1 MPSKPECRIN
11 QIVRDGY
18 YRKTYNKKNGSHIKG
33 KYIKQTCTK
42 DMGKPGKA
50 IKPKSKT
57 KTKSKKVLTKDGNK
71 GFLNEYGYKEN
82 DSFAKRKKALD
93 NAIKKH
99 SALKVE
105 KHIGLLL
112 NYSKEDL
119 KRIKL
124 LTKDFKY
131 VKSIRLKEK
140 KMLNE
145 QDKKNVKKI
154 TVEKKTIDIN
164 KSIKNGI
171 KLTNLDKSPKI
182 SNNKGINNKNLIPKM
197 HNNNLQTNNNLTSKR
212 LNNNSINNNLTP
224 KISNNN
230 LKTNNNLTSKRL
242 NNNSINNNLTPKR
255 LNNNSINN
263 NLTPKRLNNNGINN
277 NLTHKIL
284 NNNNIR
290 KINKPNNNNNN

>member
-171 KLTNLDKSPKI
+171 KLTNLNKSPKI
-182 SNNKGINNKNLIPKM
+182 SNNKGINNKNRIPKM

-212 LNNNSINNNLTP
+212 LNNNSINNNS
-224 KISNNN
+224 I
-230 LKTNNNLTSKRL
+230 

-255 LNNNSINN
+255 LNNNVINN
-263 NLTPKRLNNNGINN
+263 NLTPKR
-277 NLTHKIL
+277 L